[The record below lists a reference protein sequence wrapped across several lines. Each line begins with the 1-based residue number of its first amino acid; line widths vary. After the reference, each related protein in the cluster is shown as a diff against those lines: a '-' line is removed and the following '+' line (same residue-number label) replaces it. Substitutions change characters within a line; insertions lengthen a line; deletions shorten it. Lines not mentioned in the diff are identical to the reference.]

1 MTPGAIALVLGSAAL
16 HATWNALTRR
26 ARAPFLFL
34 WSAMVVATIAFAPLA
49 LAIDPTGL
57 GAAIVPLVG
66 SGIVHALYFVA
77 LSSAYRHGDLS
88 VVYPIA
94 RGTGVALVPVIAALA
109 LGESIALLGAIGIAV
124 VVAGIGVTG
133 SSAPRQGE
141 VARAAIAR
149 AAITGVLIAIYS
161 VLDRTGARAMH
172 PLPFVVGTN
181 LIACA
186 LSAPLAL
193 RHRDEL
199 RAEWRANGRT
209 IVLAS
214 GMTLGGYLLVL
225 FAFRMAPTAYVSA
238 SREISIAIAAAIGMT
253 VLGEPRSRSRIAGAF
268 LVVLG
273 VVLVALAG

>member
-1 MTPGAIALVLGSAAL
+1 MTTGAIGLVLCSAVL

-26 ARAPFLFL
+26 ARTPFPFL
-34 WSAMVVATIAFAPLA
+34 WSAMVVATLAFAPLA
-49 LAIDPTGL
+49 LMTDGTGAFDAIL
-57 GAAIVPLVG
+57 PLVG
-66 SGIVHALYFVA
+66 SGVVHALYFVA
-77 LSSAYRHGDLS
+77 LSSAYRQGELS

-94 RGTGVALVPVIAALA
+94 RGMGVALVPLIAALA
-109 LGESIALLGAIGIAV
+109 LGEPVGLLGAIGIAI

-133 SSAPRQGE
+133 SSAPRRGE
-141 VARAAIAR
+141 VARAALGR

-172 PLPFVVGTN
+172 PLPFLVGTN
-181 LIACA
+181 VIACT

-193 RHRDEL
+193 RRREEL
-199 RAEWRANGRT
+199 IDEWRANGRT

-225 FAFRMAPTAYVSA
+225 FAFRIAPTAYVSA

-253 VLGEPRSRSRIAGAF
+253 FLGEPRSRSRIGGAL

-273 VVLVALAG
+273 VVLVSLAR